1 MTSLKIWDIHGG
13 IHPPEHKDLSNRT
26 PIQPAPLPQRLILP
40 LAQHLGAPAEPCVT
54 LGERVLKGQQI
65 AVASG
70 FVSAPLHAPTSG
82 VVSLIGPQPYPH
94 VSGMLANAIVID
106 SDGEDKWIE
115 LQPQPDYRELE
126 RPALLELIRQA
137 GISGLG
143 GAGFPTAVKLSPPPT
158 QTIRTLIINGT
169 ECEPYITADDLLMR
183 EKAAQLV
190 AGIEILAHLIQ
201 PQEVLIGIEDNKPEA
216 IAAVRAAIG
225 ERPFVLKVFPTKYP
239 SGGEKQLIQILTGE
253 EVPSG
258 GLPADIG
265 MLCQNV
271 GTCVAI
277 HDAVLLGKP
286 LISRVTT
293 LTGEALA
300 RPMNVEVLIGTAVDE
315 LLAFAGLEQNR
326 LNRLIMGGPMMGFTL
341 PSLEV
346 PVVKTTNC
354 LLASTLE
361 ELPPPP
367 PALPCIRCG
376 ECAEACPV
384 SLLPQQLHFFAL
396 GQEHEQ
402 LKAHHLFDCI
412 ECGACAYVCPSSI
425 PLVQYYRAAK
435 GEIRELEQKQQKA
448 EHSKQRFELRQE
460 RLRRAEEQKEAERK
474 ARAERAAR
482 AKATQSEA
490 GAATV
495 TTAAPVQVQKAGLS
509 DAQKKLKIEASM
521 AQVALKK
528 AEKQLAA
535 HDTAELQAQVADLRK
550 AAEAAQNALDAAMQ
564 ESASAASAPATTP
577 MDEEALKK
585 AKIEAAM
592 LKAQIRKLEKVESP
606 DDDQQAELARLR
618 QQLHEAEQ
626 ALAAAQSAAPAPAAK
641 PAADE
646 ALKKAKIEAA
656 MLKAQIR
663 KLEKVETPDD
673 DQQAELARL
682 RQQLQEAE
690 QALAAAQSAAP
701 APAAKPADD
710 EALKKAKIE
719 AAMLKAQIRKLEK
732 LEAPDDDQQ
741 AELAHLRQQLHEA
754 EQALAAA
761 QSAAPAPAAKPAD
774 DEALKKAKIE
784 AAMLKA
790 QIRKLEK
797 VEAPDDDQQAELARL
812 RQQLHEAEQALVAA
826 QSAAPAPAA
835 KPADDEALKKAKIEA
850 AMLKAQIRKL
860 EKVESPDDDQ
870 QAELARLRQQ
880 LHEAEQALAAAQ
892 SAAPAPAAKPA
903 DDEALKKAKIE
914 LAMKRAELKKAEKAG
929 ADEAELSR
937 LRDALTAAEQA
948 LHAAEDASQK
958 PAPELVRTSKPG
970 VDDRQRE
977 LKTELAF
984 ARADLRKL
992 ERDENAEPGAVEA
1005 ARTRLSEAER
1015 QLADYQRS

>member
-1 MTSLKIWDIHGG
+1 MTALKIWDIHGG

-26 PIQPAPLPQRLILP
+26 PIQPAPLPKRLVLP
-40 LAQHLGAPAEPCVT
+40 LTQHLGAPAEPCVT

-82 VVSLIGPQPYPH
+82 VVSFIGPQPYPH

-106 SDGEDKWIE
+106 SDGEDKWID
-115 LQPQPDYRELE
+115 LHPQPDYRELE

-183 EKAAQLV
+183 EKAAELV

-225 ERPFVLKVFPTKYP
+225 ERPFTLKVFPTKYP

-286 LISRVTT
+286 LISRITT

-300 RPMNVEVLIGTAVDE
+300 RPMNVEVLIGTPVDE
-315 LLAFAGLEQNR
+315 LLAFAGLDQHR
-326 LNRLIMGGPMMGFTL
+326 LNRLIMGGPMMGFSL
-341 PSLEV
+341 SSLEV

-402 LKAHHLFDCI
+402 LKAHNLFDCI
-412 ECGACAYVCPSSI
+412 ECGACAYVCPSNI

-482 AKATQSEA
+482 AKAAQSES
-490 GAATV
+490 GSTAT
-495 TTAAPVQVQKAGLS
+495 TAETAAPAQKTSLS
-509 DAQKKLKIEASM
+509 ETQKKLKIEASM

-528 AEKQLAA
+528 AEKQLATHA
-535 HDTAELQAQVADLRK
+535 TAELEAQVADLRN
-550 AAEAAQNALDAAMQ
+550 AAEAAQRALDAAMQ
-564 ESASAASAPATTP
+564 ADSAPPATAPGPDDAVAKKAKIEAAMLKAQIRKLEKIEAPDDDQQTELARLRQQLNDAEQALTAAQSAAPAPAAKP
-577 MDEEALKK
+577 ADDEALKK

-592 LKAQIRKLEKVESP
+592 LKAQIRKLEKIEAP
-606 DDDQQAELARLR
+606 DDDQQVELARLR
-618 QQLHEAEQ
+618 QQLNDAEQ
-626 ALAAAQSAAPAPAAK
+626 TLAAAQSAAPAPAAK
-641 PAADE
+641 PADDEALKKAKIEAAMLKAQIRKLEKIEAPDDDQQTELARLRQQLHDPEQALTAAQSATPAPAAKPADDE

-682 RQQLQEAE
+682 RQQL
-690 QALAAAQSAAP
+690 
-701 APAAKPADD
+701 
-710 EALKKAKIE
+710 
-719 AAMLKAQIRKLEK
+719 
-732 LEAPDDDQQ
+732 
-741 AELAHLRQQLHEA
+741 HEA
-754 EQALAAA
+754 EQGLSAA
-761 QSAAPAPAAKPAD
+761 QNSAPTPDAKPA
-774 DEALKKAKIE
+774 
-784 AAMLKA
+784 
-790 QIRKLEK
+790 
-797 VEAPDDDQQAELARL
+797 
-812 RQQLHEAEQALVAA
+812 
-826 QSAAPAPAA
+826 
-835 KPADDEALKKAKIEA
+835 ADD
-850 AMLKAQIRKL
+850 
-860 EKVESPDDDQ
+860 
-870 QAELARLRQQ
+870 
-880 LHEAEQALAAAQ
+880 
-892 SAAPAPAAKPA
+892 
-903 DDEALKKAKIE
+903 ALKKAKIE

-929 ADEAELSR
+929 AEEPELSR
-937 LRDALTAAEQA
+937 LRDALSAAEQA

-970 VDDRQRE
+970 VDDRQRA

-992 ERDENAEPGAVEA
+992 ERDENAESAAIDA
-1005 ARTRLSEAER
+1005 ARARLSEAER
-1015 QLADYQRS
+1015 QMAEYQDS

>member
-1 MTSLKIWDIHGG
+1 MTALKIWDIHGG

-26 PIQPAPLPQRLILP
+26 PIQPAPLPKRLVLP
-40 LAQHLGAPAEPCVT
+40 LTQHLGAPAEPCVT
-54 LGERVLKGQQI
+54 LGEQVLKGQQI

-82 VVSLIGPQPYPH
+82 LVSFIGPQPYPH

-106 SDGEDKWIE
+106 SDGEDKWID
-115 LQPQPDYRELE
+115 LHPQPDYRELE

-183 EKAAQLV
+183 EKAAELV

-225 ERPFVLKVFPTKYP
+225 ERPFTLKVFPTKYP

-286 LISRVTT
+286 LISRITT

-300 RPMNVEVLIGTAVDE
+300 RPMNVEVLIGTPVDE
-315 LLAFAGLEQNR
+315 LLAFAGLDQRR
-326 LNRLIMGGPMMGFTL
+326 LNRLIMGGPMMGFSL

-402 LKAHHLFDCI
+402 LKAHNLFDCI
-412 ECGACAYVCPSSI
+412 ECGACAYVCPSNI

-482 AKATQSEA
+482 AKAAQSES
-490 GAATV
+490 GPTAT
-495 TTAAPVQVQKAGLS
+495 TAETAAPAQKTSLS
-509 DAQKKLKIEASM
+509 ETQKKLKIEASM

-528 AEKQLAA
+528 AEKQLATHA
-535 HDTAELQAQVADLRK
+535 TAELEAQVADLRN
-550 AAEAAQNALDAAMQ
+550 AAEAAQRALDAAMQ
-564 ESASAASAPATTP
+564 ADSAPPATAPGPDDAVAKKAKIEAAMLKAQIRKLEKIEAPDDDQQAELARLRQQLHEAEQALSTAQGAAPAPAAKSADDEALKKAKIEAAMLKAQIRKLEKIEAPDDDQQTELARLRQQLNGAEQALTAAQSAAPAPAAKP
-577 MDEEALKK
+577 SDDEALKK

-592 LKAQIRKLEKVESP
+592 LKAQIRKLEKVEAP
-606 DDDQQAELARLR
+606 DDDQQAELASLR
-618 QQLHEAEQ
+618 QQLHDAEQ
-626 ALAAAQSAAPAPAAK
+626 ALTAAQSAAPAPAAK
-641 PAADE
+641 PSDDE

-682 RQQLQEAE
+682 RQQL
-690 QALAAAQSAAP
+690 
-701 APAAKPADD
+701 
-710 EALKKAKIE
+710 
-719 AAMLKAQIRKLEK
+719 
-732 LEAPDDDQQ
+732 
-741 AELAHLRQQLHEA
+741 HEA
-754 EQALAAA
+754 EQGL
-761 QSAAPAPAAKPAD
+761 SAEQNSAPTPDAKPA
-774 DEALKKAKIE
+774 
-784 AAMLKA
+784 
-790 QIRKLEK
+790 
-797 VEAPDDDQQAELARL
+797 
-812 RQQLHEAEQALVAA
+812 
-826 QSAAPAPAA
+826 
-835 KPADDEALKKAKIEA
+835 ADD
-850 AMLKAQIRKL
+850 
-860 EKVESPDDDQ
+860 
-870 QAELARLRQQ
+870 
-880 LHEAEQALAAAQ
+880 
-892 SAAPAPAAKPA
+892 
-903 DDEALKKAKIE
+903 ALKKAKIE

-929 ADEAELSR
+929 AEEPELNR
-937 LRDALTAAEQA
+937 LRDALSAAEQA

-970 VDDRQRE
+970 VDDRQRA

-992 ERDENAEPGAVEA
+992 ERDENAESAAIDA
-1005 ARTRLSEAER
+1005 ARARLSAAER
-1015 QLADYQRS
+1015 QMAEYQDS

>member
-1 MTSLKIWDIHGG
+1 MTALKIWDIHGG

-26 PIQPAPLPQRLILP
+26 PIQPAPLPKRLVLP
-40 LAQHLGAPAEPCVT
+40 LTQHLGAPAEPCVT

-82 VVSLIGPQPYPH
+82 LVSFIGPQPYPH

-106 SDGEDKWIE
+106 SDGEDKWID
-115 LQPQPDYRELE
+115 LHPQPDYRELE

-183 EKAAQLV
+183 EKAAELV

-225 ERPFVLKVFPTKYP
+225 ERPFTLKVFPTKYP

-286 LISRVTT
+286 LISRITT

-300 RPMNVEVLIGTAVDE
+300 RPMNVEVLIGTPVDE
-315 LLAFAGLEQNR
+315 LLAFAGLDQHR
-326 LNRLIMGGPMMGFTL
+326 LNRLIMGGPMMGFSL

-376 ECAEACPV
+376 ECSEACPV

-402 LKAHHLFDCI
+402 LKAHNLFDCI
-412 ECGACAYVCPSSI
+412 ECGACAYVCPSNI

-482 AKATQSEA
+482 AKAAQSES
-490 GAATV
+490 GPTAT
-495 TTAAPVQVQKAGLS
+495 TAETAAPAQKTSLS
-509 DAQKKLKIEASM
+509 ETQKKLKIEASM

-528 AEKQLAA
+528 AEKQLATHA
-535 HDTAELQAQVADLRK
+535 TAELEAQVADLRN
-550 AAEAAQNALDAAMQ
+550 AAEAAQRALDAAMQ
-564 ESASAASAPATTP
+564 TDSAP
-577 MDEEALKK
+577 
-585 AKIEAAM
+585 
-592 LKAQIRKLEKVESP
+592 
-606 DDDQQAELARLR
+606 
-618 QQLHEAEQ
+618 
-626 ALAAAQSAAPAPAAK
+626 PAPAAK
-641 PAADE
+641 PTDDE

-682 RQQLQEAE
+682 RQQLNDAE
-690 QALAAAQSAAP
+690 QALTAAQSAAP

-732 LEAPDDDQQ
+732 IEAPDDDQQ
-741 AELAHLRQQLHEA
+741 AELARLRQQLHDA
-754 EQALAAA
+754 EQALTAA

-797 VEAPDDDQQAELARL
+797 VETPDDDQQAELARL
-812 RQQLHEAEQALVAA
+812 RQQLHEAEQGLSAA
-826 QSAAPAPAA
+826 QNSAPTPDA
-835 KPADDEALKKAKIEA
+835 KPA
-850 AMLKAQIRKL
+850 
-860 EKVESPDDDQ
+860 
-870 QAELARLRQQ
+870 
-880 LHEAEQALAAAQ
+880 
-892 SAAPAPAAKPA
+892 A
-903 DDEALKKAKIE
+903 DDALKKAKIE

-929 ADEAELSR
+929 AEEPELSR
-937 LRDALTAAEQA
+937 LRDALSAAEQA

-992 ERDENAEPGAVEA
+992 ERDENAESAAIDA
-1005 ARTRLSEAER
+1005 ARARLSEAER
-1015 QLADYQRS
+1015 QMAEYQDS